1 MSTTEKAYDE
11 IVNLFARGSTPQQ
24 IVEFHPSQQSQ
35 NRACEL
41 LGKLKRDEL
50 TDEESAELERLG
62 QLEHMMQLIKARA
75 RALPLS

>member
-35 NRACEL
+35 DRAREL

-75 RALPLS
+75 RALPLP